1 MGAGVSEEK
10 RLEKDRGVNSAILA
24 AKTYKENS
32 SKNSPDFKCVQN
44 LSVTKAFQEGEDI
57 LATR

>member
-1 MGAGVSEEK
+1 MGGVSEEK

-32 SKNSPDFKCVQN
+32 SKKQPGLQMCPKFV
-44 LSVTKAFQEGEDI
+44 
-57 LATR
+57 RH